1 MSVEGSFR
9 ILLVDDHAI
18 VREGLQTMI
27 DAEEDLEVVG
37 QAGSVAEALVRVK
50 QLLPDLVLLDVQLPD
65 GNGVDAC
72 AQIISIAPETRVL
85 MLTSF
90 ADQGLLDSAIEAGAA
105 GYLLKRVKPADLLGG
120 IRKAASGQM
129 LLDESVIGGVVQR
142 LRGSDEKSPVSDLSA
157 QENKVLMLLAEGM
170 TNREIGESLYLAEK
184 TVKNYVSNLLA
195 KLGMSNR
202 SEAAVFAAKLAAE
215 SDITLPAA
223 SWEELRSRQS

>member
-1 MSVEGSFR
+1 MSVEDIYR
-9 ILLVDDHAI
+9 ILIVDDHAI

-27 DAEEDLEVVG
+27 DAEDDLTVVG
-37 QAGSVAEALVRVK
+37 QAGSVAEALARVK
-50 QLLPDLVLLDVQLPD
+50 QLSPHLVLLDVQLPD

-72 AQIISIAPETRVL
+72 EQILAIAPETRVL

-142 LRGSDEKSPVSDLSA
+142 LRSGDKQNPVKELSA
-157 QENKVLMLLAEGM
+157 QENKVLMHLAEGM
-170 TNREIGESLYLAEK
+170 TNREIGENLYLAEK

-215 SDITLPAA
+215 SEVRLPAA